1 MCSECARN
9 QGARFPIGASRR
21 APVGTTG
28 VALREEK
35 PLLLDPCDPQDAPE
49 AHLTYLDDG
58 RIASETERGQV
69 TIEVFGLNRASL
81 LAARP
86 LADERVRAEWAV
98 VRLWRGRRSDADRT
112 GRGAPRVRRAPPPEA
127 SGAG

>member
-28 VALREEK
+28 AALREEQ

-49 AHLTYLDDG
+49 ARLTYLDDG

-86 LADERVRAEWAV
+86 LADERVRAEWA
-98 VRLWRGRRSDADRT
+98 SF
-112 GRGAPRVRRAPPPEA
+112 A
-127 SGAG
+127 SGEADAPTLTELVAAHHEFAGLRRQR